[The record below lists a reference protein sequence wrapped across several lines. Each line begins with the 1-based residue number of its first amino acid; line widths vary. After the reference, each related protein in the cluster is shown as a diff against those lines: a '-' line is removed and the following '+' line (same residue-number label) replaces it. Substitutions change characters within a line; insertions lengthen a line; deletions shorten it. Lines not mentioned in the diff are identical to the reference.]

1 METPESSG
9 KEQFKLFGSES
20 RPSGLASI
28 TANRG
33 QGNEVITVRDMKES
47 SKAFVITC
55 KADNINTVALVD
67 TGASTNFISH
77 KFLQELMN
85 DGRIRQIIMTLKLAN
100 QQTINTIGR
109 VDIDINLGTRN
120 ISVNLLIVK
129 QLAYPVILGCE
140 FLRREKIL

>member
-1 METPESSG
+1 MEVATPKSSG

-28 TANRG
+28 TERG

-85 DGRIRQIIMTLKLAN
+85 DGRIRKIIPANMTLKLAN

-129 QLAYPVILGCE
+129 QLAFPVI
-140 FLRREKIL
+140 